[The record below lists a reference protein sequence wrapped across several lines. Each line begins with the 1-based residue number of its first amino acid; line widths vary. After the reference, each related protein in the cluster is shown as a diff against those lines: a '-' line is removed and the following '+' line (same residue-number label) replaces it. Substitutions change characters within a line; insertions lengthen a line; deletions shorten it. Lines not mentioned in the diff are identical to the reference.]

1 MSIVAIKIQEFMRLD
16 KYISNQTPL
25 SRSEAVKAIRNGK
38 VTVDDHCIRDPKT
51 HVNEN
56 NSSVELE
63 GQSVS
68 YRKNIYLM
76 LNKPVDYISSTDDP
90 RHQTVLDLLPEEY
103 ACRNPFPCGRLDID
117 TTGLVLLTDDGPW
130 GHNITSP
137 KKKCFKTY
145 IVATLRNLSEDEALK
160 IKEGVFLDGDERITK
175 PAKLKKLD
183 DCKYE
188 LQISE
193 GRFHQVKRMM
203 ESIGNKVMKLHRQ
216 AIGPI
221 ALDSDLKLGEY
232 RELTEEEI
240 SIFRK

>member
-1 MSIVAIKIQEFMRLD
+1 MRLD
-16 KYISNQTPL
+16 KYVSNQTPL
-25 SRSEAVKAIRNGK
+25 SRSQAVQKIRSGK
-38 VTVDDHCIRDPKT
+38 VFVDDQCIRDPKT
-51 HVNEN
+51 HVDE
-56 NSSVELE
+56 SSSKVELE
-63 GQSVS
+63 KVEIS
-68 YRKNIYLM
+68 YKEFVYLM
-76 LNKPVDYISSTDDP
+76 LNKPVDYISSTEDKN
-90 RHQTVLDLLPEEY
+90 HQTVLELLPEEY
-103 ACRNPFPCGRLDID
+103 ACRKIFPCGRLDID

-145 IVATLRNLSEDEALK
+145 IVNTLRNLSDDESTK
-160 IKEGVFLDGDERITK
+160 IEEGLFLDGDDRVTK
-175 PAKLKKLD
+175 PAKIKKID

-216 AIGPI
+216 AIGTI
-221 ALDSDLKLGEY
+221 ELDTELKLGEF